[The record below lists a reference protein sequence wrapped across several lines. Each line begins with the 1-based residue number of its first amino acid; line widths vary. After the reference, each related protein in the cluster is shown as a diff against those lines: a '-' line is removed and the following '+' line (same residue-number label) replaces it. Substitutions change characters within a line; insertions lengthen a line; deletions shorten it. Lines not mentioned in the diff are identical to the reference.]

1 MTTQTAKLGL
11 PSRSPYALLLR
22 LNPLKNLR
30 TVIVLTLVILAL
42 WPGELG
48 QVTRSMMHDAF
59 VGVSVFVAATLM
71 LVYGSE
77 RLFNVN
83 LGDFLRRQ
91 TRLQIPIATLLG
103 MSPGCAG
110 AIIVTSAYSSGN
122 VTLGALVAALTG
134 TMGDAAFLLIATKPM
149 AAAVVMPLSLVAG
162 IITGMIVDRFHKK
175 QIPGRACTTCAIG
188 PSIPHIRH
196 RDILFGLIAL
206 PGLGLGLLDA
216 FQVTPSPMMATI
228 GTIIALTGMALILL
242 IWWVSPVQAISN
254 PEDPA
259 LTRMTEET
267 AFITL
272 WVLAAY
278 LGYAYLDAFSG
289 LDLAAL
295 FSTVA
300 IAMPLIGVLIGFI
313 PGCGPQILV
322 TTLYIN
328 GVVPFSALI
337 ANAIANDGDALFPA
351 IALNPKAALLATIYT
366 SFPALV
372 LGYAFYF
379 FAPGFLN

>member
-1 MTTQTAKLGL
+1 MTAETAKIAI
-11 PSRSPYALLLR
+11 PSRSPMALLHR
-22 LNPLKNLR
+22 FNPLHAPR
-30 TVIVLTLVILAL
+30 TVIVLVLVILAL
-42 WPGELG
+42 WPGQLG
-48 QVTRSMMHDAF
+48 EITRGMMHDAY

-77 RLFNVN
+77 RFFNVN
-83 LGDFLRRQ
+83 LGDFLRRR
-91 TRLQIPIATLLG
+91 TFLQIPIAALLG

-134 TMGDAAFLLIATKPM
+134 TMGDAAFLLIATKPL
-149 AAAVVMPLSLVAG
+149 AAAVVLPLSLVAG
-162 IITGMIVDRFHKK
+162 IITGLIVDRFHKK
-175 QIPGRACTTCAIG
+175 HIPGRANASCELGVRIG
-188 PSIPHIRH
+188 RVRH
-196 RDILFGLIAL
+196 RDKLFAAIAL

-216 FQVTPSPMMATI
+216 FQVVPTPLMQAI
-228 GTIIALTGMALILL
+228 GMVIALAGMALILL
-242 IWWVSPVQAISN
+242 IWLVSPMMAVSH

-259 LTRMTEET
+259 LTRATEET
-267 AFITL
+267 AFITI

-278 LGYAYLDAFSG
+278 LGYAYVEAFSG

-300 IAMPLIGVLIGFI
+300 VAMPLIGVLIGFI

-322 TTLYIN
+322 ATLYIN
-328 GVVPFSALI
+328 GLVPFSALI
-337 ANAIANDGDALFPA
+337 ANAISNDGDALFPA
-351 IALNPKAALLATIYT
+351 IALNPRAALLATIYT